1 MKIATPLAQITANL
15 TQISRICD
23 EIKRRIATKSHFIFL
38 LDGDI
43 GAGKTSLVSA
53 FAKYCGI
60 DESVTSPTFSL
71 LHIYSTHTK
80 SNAKKADSAIIY
92 HYDLYQKGIDSAI
105 DLGLLDLLE
114 NEGIHFVEWGDERL
128 LQILK
133 DAYDDIAIIAIGK
146 IQNARIYTIKERF

>member
-1 MKIATPLAQITANL
+1 MKIATNLAQITANL

-23 EIKRRIATKSHFIFL
+23 EIKHKIATKSHFIFL

-60 DESVTSPTFSL
+60 DEGVTSPTFSL

-80 SNAKKADSAIIY
+80 NSAKKVDSPLIY

-105 DLGLLDLLE
+105 DLGLLDLLG

-133 DAYDDIAIIAIGK
+133 DAYDNIAIIAIGK

>member
-1 MKIATPLAQITANL
+1 MQVATNPAQITANL

-23 EIKRRIATKSHFIFL
+23 EIKRKIATKSHFIFL

-53 FAKYCGI
+53 FAKYYGI

-71 LHIYSTHTK
+71 LHIYSTHAK
-80 SNAKKADSAIIY
+80 SGAKKADSPLIY

-133 DAYDDIAIIAIGK
+133 DAYDDIAIIAISK